1 MNLEIL
7 NNNKGTTKTKLVF
20 IILGILLV
28 IIVIGI
34 VGVIIKQN
42 EKKILDVV
50 SECVKD
56 TLNNNEVKWNLF
68 GGEIVE
74 VRYIKDNNTII
85 TLIKTST
92 ADEQEIHSYKDTEIY
107 GTISTT
113 DITYEY
119 TDTEDDKVSTQ
130 KREEIVKWWQEAQKI
145 DIEKVID

>member
-56 TLNNNEVKWNLF
+56 TLNNN
-68 GGEIVE
+68 
-74 VRYIKDNNTII
+74 
-85 TLIKTST
+85 
-92 ADEQEIHSYKDTEIY
+92 
-107 GTISTT
+107 
-113 DITYEY
+113 
-119 TDTEDDKVSTQ
+119 
-130 KREEIVKWWQEAQKI
+130 
-145 DIEKVID
+145 